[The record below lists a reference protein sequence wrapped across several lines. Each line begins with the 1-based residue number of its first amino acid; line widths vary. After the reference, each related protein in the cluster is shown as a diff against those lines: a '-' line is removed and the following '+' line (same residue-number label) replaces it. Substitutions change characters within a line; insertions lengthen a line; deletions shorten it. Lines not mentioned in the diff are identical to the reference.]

1 MARKDP
7 YDPEEGIIDL
17 FDIVDDPEASP
28 EPEPRGALHDDGGQA
43 LPGQPE
49 AADPETPPGEESER
63 VVSRYPFENSDD
75 FLEEIEKTPLMT
87 LLPPKGEVSA
97 LPEEPVSDGAEEE
110 APAESLGEPVRED
123 PDEALIRAFEA
134 EMAKAGAVVHGYG
147 VETAP
152 GMADASGVPDE
163 TEAPA
168 LSAGAVDQAFAE
180 MHLEAQEPP
189 VPEPAERTYAEDLE
203 LLFGDAPVADA
214 PQVEPSPV
222 APEPAMEAPMLVSP
236 EGEEGSKAE
245 PGLSRQAEAAPEGAG
260 EEPSEALPSS
270 VSADEVAEPLPE
282 PSGDGSDRALAFV
295 PVAVPG
301 VPVSAAVPQAE
312 PSCGHEMEERIIR
325 LEEALSRLNE
335 RVVALEQR
343 ADGAAEQDL
352 NVSAISGDIQSLLT
366 EGNALCGQLK
376 SLAAELGSTPSG
388 VSAEA
393 PEAAPLPGSSAEVAE
408 EPPFPPVP
416 SRSAEIP
423 WESSSQ
429 EADPDDGPDVL
440 GLALESLERRLA
452 LLESRPV
459 QAPDAAG
466 IVQDVLALVRVDME
480 KASEEQEA
488 SARALEQLERRV
500 QELES
505 RPLPQLILPDLP
517 DTEAIT
523 ADVMSRIQNE
533 LDRIAAEAA
542 KQAGRAMLPHVALPL
557 NDFAAVCKAFADFD
571 VVLFF
576 YEGGGAPLREALHPG
591 QYKRVAIVTGSEGG
605 FSVEEAEAAKA
616 AGAVTVGLGPRILR
630 CETAPLAA
638 LTSVM
643 LLTGNLE

>member
-7 YDPEEGIIDL
+7 YTPEEGIIDL
-17 FDIVDDPEASP
+17 FDIVDASETSP
-28 EPEPRGALHDDGGQA
+28 ELKPRRTLHDDGGQA
-43 LPGQPE
+43 LPGQSE
-49 AADPETPPGEESER
+49 AADPEIPPGEESKR

-87 LLPPKGEVSA
+87 LLPPKGGTSA
-97 LPEEPVSDGAEEE
+97 LPEESVSDGAEEE
-110 APAESLGEPVRED
+110 APAESLGEPVREE

-134 EMAKAGAVVHGYG
+134 EMAKAGAVVHEYS
-147 VETAP
+147 VETDP
-152 GMADASGVPDE
+152 GMANVSGIPDE

-168 LSAGAVDQAFAE
+168 LSADTVDQASAQ
-180 MHLEAQEPP
+180 MHLEAQELP
-189 VPEPAERTYAEDLE
+189 VPESAERTYAEDLE
-203 LLFGDAPVADA
+203 LLFGDTPVADA
-214 PQVEPSPV
+214 PQAEPSPA

-236 EGEEGSKAE
+236 EGEQGSKAE
-245 PGLSRQAEAAPEGAG
+245 PVLSQQAEAAPEGAV
-260 EEPSEALPSS
+260 EDPSEALPSS
-270 VSADEVAEPLPE
+270 VSANEVAKPLPE
-282 PSGDGSDRALAFV
+282 PPRDGTDRGLAFV
-295 PVAVPG
+295 PVAAPDVS
-301 VPVSAAVPQAE
+301 VSAAVPQAE

-343 ADGAAEQDL
+343 ADGAAEHPL

-366 EGNALCGQLK
+366 EGNALCCQLK

-388 VSAEA
+388 VSAKTL
-393 PEAAPLPGSSAEVAE
+393 EAAPLPGTSVEVAE
-408 EPPFPPVP
+408 EPVFLPIH

-423 WESSSQ
+423 WESSSS
-429 EADPDDGPDVL
+429 EADSDDGPDVL

-480 KASEEQEA
+480 KAFEEHDA
-488 SARALEQLERRV
+488 SVRALEQLERRV

-542 KQAGRAMLPHVALPL
+542 ARV
-557 NDFAAVCKAFADFD
+557 
-571 VVLFF
+571 
-576 YEGGGAPLREALHPG
+576 LREE
-591 QYKRVAIVTGSEGG
+591 I
-605 FSVEEAEAAKA
+605 
-616 AGAVTVGLGPRILR
+616 AGL
-630 CETAPLAA
+630 
-638 LTSVM
+638 M
-643 LLTGNLE
+643 GN

>member
-7 YDPEEGIIDL
+7 YDQEEGIIDL

-49 AADPETPPGEESER
+49 AADPETPTGEESER

-87 LLPPKGEVSA
+87 LLPPKGEASA

-110 APAESLGEPVRED
+110 APAESLGEPVREE

-134 EMAKAGAVVHGYG
+134 EMAKAGAAVHGYG
-147 VETAP
+147 VETDP

-180 MHLEAQEPP
+180 MHLEVQEPP
-189 VPEPAERTYAEDLE
+189 VPEPSERPYAEDLE

-214 PQVEPSPV
+214 PQVGPSPV

-245 PGLSRQAEAAPEGAG
+245 LGLSRQAEAAPEGAV

-295 PVAVPG
+295 PVAG

-388 VSAEA
+388 VYASA

-408 EPPFPPVP
+408 EPPFPPIP

-423 WESSSQ
+423 WESSSP

-542 KQAGRAMLPHVALPL
+542 ARV
-557 NDFAAVCKAFADFD
+557 
-571 VVLFF
+571 
-576 YEGGGAPLREALHPG
+576 LREE
-591 QYKRVAIVTGSEGG
+591 I
-605 FSVEEAEAAKA
+605 
-616 AGAVTVGLGPRILR
+616 AGLMGK
-630 CETAPLAA
+630 
-638 LTSVM
+638 
-643 LLTGNLE
+643 

>member
-49 AADPETPPGEESER
+49 AAEPETPPGEESER

-87 LLPPKGEVSA
+87 LLPPKDEASA
-97 LPEEPVSDGAEEE
+97 LPEEPVSDGAEGE
-110 APAESLGEPVRED
+110 APAEILGEPVREE

-134 EMAKAGAVVHGYG
+134 EMTKAGAVVHEYG

-168 LSAGAVDQAFAE
+168 LSTEAVDQEFAE
-180 MHLEAQEPP
+180 MHPEAQESS

-236 EGEEGSKAE
+236 EGEEGSKAD
-245 PGLSRQAEAAPEGAG
+245 PGSSQQAEAAPEGAA
-260 EEPSEALPSS
+260 EEPSESLPSS
-270 VSADEVAEPLPE
+270 VST
-282 PSGDGSDRALAFV
+282 DRALASV
-295 PVAVPG
+295 PVAVPD
-301 VPVSAAVPQAE
+301 VPVSAAEPQAE

-343 ADGAAEQDL
+343 ADDAAEQDL

-388 VSAEA
+388 VPAEA
-393 PEAAPLPGSSAEVAE
+393 LEAAPLPGTSAEVAE
-408 EPPFPPVP
+408 EPAFPPVP
-416 SRSAEIP
+416 SHSAEIP
-423 WESSSQ
+423 WESSSP

-480 KASEEQEA
+480 KASEEHEA
-488 SARALEQLERRV
+488 SVRALEQLERRV
-500 QELES
+500 QELEN

-542 KQAGRAMLPHVALPL
+542 ARV
-557 NDFAAVCKAFADFD
+557 
-571 VVLFF
+571 
-576 YEGGGAPLREALHPG
+576 LREE
-591 QYKRVAIVTGSEGG
+591 I
-605 FSVEEAEAAKA
+605 
-616 AGAVTVGLGPRILR
+616 AGLMGK
-630 CETAPLAA
+630 
-638 LTSVM
+638 
-643 LLTGNLE
+643 

>member
-49 AADPETPPGEESER
+49 AADPETPTGEESER

-87 LLPPKGEVSA
+87 LLPPKDEASA

-110 APAESLGEPVRED
+110 APAESLGEPVREE

-168 LSAGAVDQAFAE
+168 LSADAVDQEFAE

-189 VPEPAERTYAEDLE
+189 VPEPSERPYAEDLE

-214 PQVEPSPV
+214 PQVGPSPV

-260 EEPSEALPSS
+260 EEPS
-270 VSADEVAEPLPE
+270 ADKVAEPLPE
-282 PSGDGSDRALAFV
+282 PSGDGTDRALAFV
-295 PVAVPG
+295 PVAVPD

-393 PEAAPLPGSSAEVAE
+393 PEAAPPPGSSAEVAE

-423 WESSSQ
+423 WESSSP

-542 KQAGRAMLPHVALPL
+542 ARV
-557 NDFAAVCKAFADFD
+557 
-571 VVLFF
+571 
-576 YEGGGAPLREALHPG
+576 LREE
-591 QYKRVAIVTGSEGG
+591 I
-605 FSVEEAEAAKA
+605 
-616 AGAVTVGLGPRILR
+616 AGLMGK
-630 CETAPLAA
+630 
-638 LTSVM
+638 
-643 LLTGNLE
+643 

>member
-1 MARKDP
+1 M
-7 YDPEEGIIDL
+7 
-17 FDIVDDPEASP
+17 
-28 EPEPRGALHDDGGQA
+28 
-43 LPGQPE
+43 
-49 AADPETPPGEESER
+49 
-63 VVSRYPFENSDD
+63 
-75 FLEEIEKTPLMT
+75 
-87 LLPPKGEVSA
+87 
-97 LPEEPVSDGAEEE
+97 PEEPVSDGAEEE
-110 APAESLGEPVRED
+110 APAESLGEPVREE

-134 EMAKAGAVVHGYG
+134 EMAKAGAVVHEYD
-147 VETAP
+147 VKTAP

-168 LSAGAVDQAFAE
+168 LSTGAVDQEFAE

-189 VPEPAERTYAEDLE
+189 VPEPAERPYAEDLE

-214 PQVEPSPV
+214 PQVGPSPV

-245 PGLSRQAEAAPEGAG
+245 PGLSRQAEAAPEGAV

-295 PVAVPG
+295 PVAVPD

-388 VSAEA
+388 VSAES
-393 PEAAPLPGSSAEVAE
+393 PEAAPLPGSSAEVA
-408 EPPFPPVP
+408 
-416 SRSAEIP
+416 
-423 WESSSQ
+423 
-429 EADPDDGPDVL
+429 DDGPDVL

-542 KQAGRAMLPHVALPL
+542 ARV
-557 NDFAAVCKAFADFD
+557 
-571 VVLFF
+571 
-576 YEGGGAPLREALHPG
+576 LREE
-591 QYKRVAIVTGSEGG
+591 I
-605 FSVEEAEAAKA
+605 
-616 AGAVTVGLGPRILR
+616 AGLMGK
-630 CETAPLAA
+630 
-638 LTSVM
+638 
-643 LLTGNLE
+643 

>member
-49 AADPETPPGEESER
+49 AADPETPTGEESER

-87 LLPPKGEVSA
+87 LLPPKGEASA

-110 APAESLGEPVRED
+110 APAESLGEPVREE

-282 PSGDGSDRALAFV
+282 PSGDVV

-393 PEAAPLPGSSAEVAE
+393 PEAAPPPGSSAEVAE

-423 WESSSQ
+423 WESSSP

-542 KQAGRAMLPHVALPL
+542 ARV
-557 NDFAAVCKAFADFD
+557 
-571 VVLFF
+571 
-576 YEGGGAPLREALHPG
+576 LREE
-591 QYKRVAIVTGSEGG
+591 I
-605 FSVEEAEAAKA
+605 
-616 AGAVTVGLGPRILR
+616 AGLMGK
-630 CETAPLAA
+630 
-638 LTSVM
+638 
-643 LLTGNLE
+643 

>member
-87 LLPPKGEVSA
+87 LLPPKGEASA

-110 APAESLGEPVRED
+110 APAESLGEPVREE

-168 LSAGAVDQAFAE
+168 LSTGAVDQAFAE

-189 VPEPAERTYAEDLE
+189 VPEPTERPYAEDLE
-203 LLFGDAPVADA
+203 LLFGDTPVADA

-245 PGLSRQAEAAPEGAG
+245 PGLSQQAEAAPEGAV

-270 VSADEVAEPLPE
+270 ASADEVAEPLPE
-282 PSGDGSDRALAFV
+282 PSGDGTDRALAFV
-295 PVAVPG
+295 PVAVPD

-388 VSAEA
+388 VYASA

-408 EPPFPPVP
+408 EPPSPPVP

-542 KQAGRAMLPHVALPL
+542 ARV
-557 NDFAAVCKAFADFD
+557 
-571 VVLFF
+571 
-576 YEGGGAPLREALHPG
+576 LREE
-591 QYKRVAIVTGSEGG
+591 I
-605 FSVEEAEAAKA
+605 
-616 AGAVTVGLGPRILR
+616 AGLMGK
-630 CETAPLAA
+630 
-638 LTSVM
+638 
-643 LLTGNLE
+643 

>member
-49 AADPETPPGEESER
+49 AAEPETLPGEESER

-87 LLPPKGEVSA
+87 LLPPKDEASA
-97 LPEEPVSDGAEEE
+97 LPEEPVSDGAEGE
-110 APAESLGEPVRED
+110 APAEILGEPVREE

-134 EMAKAGAVVHGYG
+134 EMAKAGAVVHEYG

-168 LSAGAVDQAFAE
+168 LSTEAVDQEFAE
-180 MHLEAQEPP
+180 MHLEAQETS

-203 LLFGDAPVADA
+203 LLFGDTPVAGA
-214 PQVEPSPV
+214 PQIEPPSSV
-222 APEPAMEAPMLVSP
+222 AEAVMETPMLISP
-236 EGEEGSKAE
+236 EGEEDAKAE
-245 PGLSRQAEAAPEGAG
+245 PGPSQQAEAAPEGAVG
-260 EEPSEALPSS
+260 EPSEVLPSS
-270 VSADEVAEPLPE
+270 VSSDEVAKPLPE
-282 PSGDGSDRALAFV
+282 PSEDGTDRTLAFV
-295 PVAVPG
+295 PVAVPDI
-301 VPVSAAVPQAE
+301 PVSAAEPQAE
-312 PSCGHEMEERIIR
+312 PFSCGHEMEERIIR

-343 ADGAAEQDL
+343 ADDAAEQDL
-352 NVSAISGDIQSLLT
+352 SVSAISGGIQSLLT

-376 SLAAELGSTPSG
+376 SLAATLGSTPSG
-388 VSAEA
+388 VPAEA
-393 PEAAPLPGSSAEVAE
+393 PEAAPLPGTSAEVAE
-408 EPPFPPVP
+408 EPAFPPAP

-423 WESSSQ
+423 WESSSP

-480 KASEEQEA
+480 KASEEHEA
-488 SARALEQLERRV
+488 SVRALEQLERRV
-500 QELES
+500 QELEN

-542 KQAGRAMLPHVALPL
+542 ARV
-557 NDFAAVCKAFADFD
+557 
-571 VVLFF
+571 
-576 YEGGGAPLREALHPG
+576 LREE
-591 QYKRVAIVTGSEGG
+591 I
-605 FSVEEAEAAKA
+605 
-616 AGAVTVGLGPRILR
+616 AGLMGK
-630 CETAPLAA
+630 
-638 LTSVM
+638 
-643 LLTGNLE
+643 

>member
-1 MARKDP
+1 MKGRIQSTGWWAACKPSSGWRLPDRAGCVYSTRIHLYFLP
-7 YDPEEGIIDL
+7 TRGQYDPEEGIIDL

-49 AADPETPPGEESER
+49 ATDPETPPGEESER

-87 LLPPKGEVSA
+87 LLPPKGEASA

-110 APAESLGEPVRED
+110 APAESLGEPVREE

-168 LSAGAVDQAFAE
+168 LSTGAVDQEFAE

-189 VPEPAERTYAEDLE
+189 VPEPAERPYAEDLE

-214 PQVEPSPV
+214 PQVGPSPV

-245 PGLSRQAEAAPEGAG
+245 PGLSRQAEAAPEGAV
-260 EEPSEALPSS
+260 EEPAEALPSS
-270 VSADEVAEPLPE
+270 ASADEVAEPLPE

-295 PVAVPG
+295 PVAVPD

-388 VSAEA
+388 ISAEA

-542 KQAGRAMLPHVALPL
+542 ARV
-557 NDFAAVCKAFADFD
+557 
-571 VVLFF
+571 
-576 YEGGGAPLREALHPG
+576 LREE
-591 QYKRVAIVTGSEGG
+591 I
-605 FSVEEAEAAKA
+605 
-616 AGAVTVGLGPRILR
+616 AGLMGK
-630 CETAPLAA
+630 
-638 LTSVM
+638 
-643 LLTGNLE
+643 

>member
-1 MARKDP
+1 M
-7 YDPEEGIIDL
+7 
-17 FDIVDDPEASP
+17 
-28 EPEPRGALHDDGGQA
+28 
-43 LPGQPE
+43 
-49 AADPETPPGEESER
+49 
-63 VVSRYPFENSDD
+63 
-75 FLEEIEKTPLMT
+75 
-87 LLPPKGEVSA
+87 
-97 LPEEPVSDGAEEE
+97 
-110 APAESLGEPVRED
+110 
-123 PDEALIRAFEA
+123 
-134 EMAKAGAVVHGYG
+134 
-147 VETAP
+147 
-152 GMADASGVPDE
+152 
-163 TEAPA
+163 
-168 LSAGAVDQAFAE
+168 
-180 MHLEAQEPP
+180 
-189 VPEPAERTYAEDLE
+189 
-203 LLFGDAPVADA
+203 LFGDAPVADA

-245 PGLSRQAEAAPEGAG
+245 PGLSQQAEAAQEGAV
-260 EEPSEALPSS
+260 EEPAEALPSS
-270 VSADEVAEPLPE
+270 ASADEVADPLPE
-282 PSGDGSDRALAFV
+282 PSGDGADRALAFV

-343 ADGAAEQDL
+343 TDGAAEQDL

-408 EPPFPPVP
+408 EPPSPPVP

-542 KQAGRAMLPHVALPL
+542 ARV
-557 NDFAAVCKAFADFD
+557 
-571 VVLFF
+571 
-576 YEGGGAPLREALHPG
+576 LREE
-591 QYKRVAIVTGSEGG
+591 I
-605 FSVEEAEAAKA
+605 
-616 AGAVTVGLGPRILR
+616 AGLMGK
-630 CETAPLAA
+630 
-638 LTSVM
+638 
-643 LLTGNLE
+643 

>member
-28 EPEPRGALHDDGGQA
+28 EPEPRGALHDEGGQA

-49 AADPETPPGEESER
+49 VAEPESPPREEGER

-87 LLPPKGEVSA
+87 LLPPKGGASA
-97 LPEEPVSDGAEEE
+97 LPEEPVSDGAGEE
-110 APAESLGEPVRED
+110 APAESQTVREE

-134 EMAKAGAVVHGYG
+134 EMAKAGAVVHEYG

-152 GMADASGVPDE
+152 GVADASGGPDG
-163 TEAPA
+163 TEAP
-168 LSAGAVDQAFAE
+168 SADAVGPECAEPSVGAQGAPA
-180 MHLEAQEPP
+180 
-189 VPEPAERTYAEDLE
+189 PEPAERTYAEDLE
-203 LLFGDAPVADA
+203 LLSGDAPAADA
-214 PQVEPSPV
+214 PQVELSPV
-222 APEPAMEAPMLVSP
+222 ASGPALEAPMPVSP
-236 EGEEGSKAE
+236 EGGEGLEAD
-245 PGLSRQAEAAPEGAG
+245 PAPSRQAEAAPERAVG
-260 EEPSEALPSS
+260 EPPEALPSPAS
-270 VSADEVAEPLPE
+270 VDEVAGPLPE
-282 PSGDGSDRALAFV
+282 VSEDGTDRALAFV
-295 PVAVPG
+295 PVAVPD

-312 PSCGHEMEERIIR
+312 PGSCGHGMEERIIR

-335 RVVALEQR
+335 RVAALEQR
-343 ADGAAEQDL
+343 VDDAAGQEL
-352 NVSAISGDIQSLLT
+352 SVSALSGDIQSLLA

-376 SLAAELGSTPSG
+376 SLAAELTPSG
-388 VSAEA
+388 VPAEA
-393 PEAAPLPGSSAEVAE
+393 PEAAPLPGASAEAPE
-408 EPPFPPVP
+408 EPASPSVP

-423 WESSSQ
+423 WESTSS

-488 SARALEQLERRV
+488 SARALGQLERRV
-500 QELES
+500 QDLES

-517 DTEAIT
+517 DAEAIT

-542 KQAGRAMLPHVALPL
+542 ARV
-557 NDFAAVCKAFADFD
+557 
-571 VVLFF
+571 
-576 YEGGGAPLREALHPG
+576 LREE
-591 QYKRVAIVTGSEGG
+591 I
-605 FSVEEAEAAKA
+605 
-616 AGAVTVGLGPRILR
+616 AGLMGK
-630 CETAPLAA
+630 
-638 LTSVM
+638 
-643 LLTGNLE
+643 

>member
-87 LLPPKGEVSA
+87 LLPPKGEASA

-110 APAESLGEPVRED
+110 APAESLGEPVREE

-168 LSAGAVDQAFAE
+168 LSTGAVDQAFAE
-180 MHLEAQEPP
+180 MHLEVQEPP
-189 VPEPAERTYAEDLE
+189 VPEPSERPYAEDLE

-214 PQVEPSPV
+214 PQVGPSPV

-245 PGLSRQAEAAPEGAG
+245 PGLSRQAEAAPEGAV

-388 VSAEA
+388 VYAEA

-408 EPPFPPVP
+408 EPTFPPVP

-542 KQAGRAMLPHVALPL
+542 ARV
-557 NDFAAVCKAFADFD
+557 
-571 VVLFF
+571 
-576 YEGGGAPLREALHPG
+576 LREE
-591 QYKRVAIVTGSEGG
+591 I
-605 FSVEEAEAAKA
+605 
-616 AGAVTVGLGPRILR
+616 AGLMGK
-630 CETAPLAA
+630 
-638 LTSVM
+638 
-643 LLTGNLE
+643 

>member
-49 AADPETPPGEESER
+49 AADPETPTGEESER

-87 LLPPKGEVSA
+87 LLPPKGEASA

-110 APAESLGEPVRED
+110 APAESLGEPVREE

-168 LSAGAVDQAFAE
+168 LSTDAVDQEFAE

-189 VPEPAERTYAEDLE
+189 IPEPAERQYAEDLE

-245 PGLSRQAEAAPEGAG
+245 PGLSQQAAQEGAV
-260 EEPSEALPSS
+260 EEPAEALPSS
-270 VSADEVAEPLPE
+270 ASADEVAEPLPE
-282 PSGDGSDRALAFV
+282 PSGDGADRALAFV

-312 PSCGHEMEERIIR
+312 PSCGEMEERIIR

-388 VSAEA
+388 VYAEA

-408 EPPFPPVP
+408 EPTFPPVP

-533 LDRIAAEAA
+533 LDRSAAEAA
-542 KQAGRAMLPHVALPL
+542 ARV
-557 NDFAAVCKAFADFD
+557 
-571 VVLFF
+571 
-576 YEGGGAPLREALHPG
+576 LREE
-591 QYKRVAIVTGSEGG
+591 I
-605 FSVEEAEAAKA
+605 
-616 AGAVTVGLGPRILR
+616 AGLMGK
-630 CETAPLAA
+630 
-638 LTSVM
+638 
-643 LLTGNLE
+643 

>member
-1 MARKDP
+1 
-7 YDPEEGIIDL
+7 
-17 FDIVDDPEASP
+17 
-28 EPEPRGALHDDGGQA
+28 
-43 LPGQPE
+43 
-49 AADPETPPGEESER
+49 
-63 VVSRYPFENSDD
+63 
-75 FLEEIEKTPLMT
+75 
-87 LLPPKGEVSA
+87 
-97 LPEEPVSDGAEEE
+97 
-110 APAESLGEPVRED
+110 
-123 PDEALIRAFEA
+123 
-134 EMAKAGAVVHGYG
+134 
-147 VETAP
+147 
-152 GMADASGVPDE
+152 
-163 TEAPA
+163 
-168 LSAGAVDQAFAE
+168 
-180 MHLEAQEPP
+180 
-189 VPEPAERTYAEDLE
+189 
-203 LLFGDAPVADA
+203 
-214 PQVEPSPV
+214 
-222 APEPAMEAPMLVSP
+222 MEAPMLVSP

-245 PGLSRQAEAAPEGAG
+245 PGLSQQAEAAPEGAV

-270 VSADEVAEPLPE
+270 VSTDEVAEPLPE

-295 PVAVPG
+295 PVAVPD

-408 EPPFPPVP
+408 EPTFPPVP

-542 KQAGRAMLPHVALPL
+542 ARV
-557 NDFAAVCKAFADFD
+557 
-571 VVLFF
+571 
-576 YEGGGAPLREALHPG
+576 LREE
-591 QYKRVAIVTGSEGG
+591 I
-605 FSVEEAEAAKA
+605 
-616 AGAVTVGLGPRILR
+616 AGLMGK
-630 CETAPLAA
+630 
-638 LTSVM
+638 
-643 LLTGNLE
+643 

>member
-49 AADPETPPGEESER
+49 AADPETPTGEESER

-87 LLPPKGEVSA
+87 LLPPKGEASA

-110 APAESLGEPVRED
+110 APAESLGEPVREE

-168 LSAGAVDQAFAE
+168 LSSGAVDQEFAE
-180 MHLEAQEPP
+180 MHLEAQDPP
-189 VPEPAERTYAEDLE
+189 VPEPAERPYAEDLE

-214 PQVEPSPV
+214 PQVGPSPV

-245 PGLSRQAEAAPEGAG
+245 PGLSRQAEAAPEGAV

-270 VSADEVAEPLPE
+270 VSAEPLPE

-295 PVAVPG
+295 PVAVPD
-301 VPVSAAVPQAE
+301 VPVSAAVPQSE

-388 VSAEA
+388 VPAEA
-393 PEAAPLPGSSAEVAE
+393 LEAAPLPGTSAEVAE
-408 EPPFPPVP
+408 EPAFPPVP

-423 WESSSQ
+423 WESSSP

-480 KASEEQEA
+480 KASEEQDA

-500 QELES
+500 QELEN

-542 KQAGRAMLPHVALPL
+542 ARV
-557 NDFAAVCKAFADFD
+557 
-571 VVLFF
+571 
-576 YEGGGAPLREALHPG
+576 LREE
-591 QYKRVAIVTGSEGG
+591 I
-605 FSVEEAEAAKA
+605 
-616 AGAVTVGLGPRILR
+616 AGLMGK
-630 CETAPLAA
+630 
-638 LTSVM
+638 
-643 LLTGNLE
+643 

>member
-87 LLPPKGEVSA
+87 LLPPKGEASA

-110 APAESLGEPVRED
+110 APAESLGEPVREE

-168 LSAGAVDQAFAE
+168 LSTGAVDQAFAE

-189 VPEPAERTYAEDLE
+189 VPEPTERPYAEDLE
-203 LLFGDAPVADA
+203 LLFGDTPVADA

-245 PGLSRQAEAAPEGAG
+245 PGLSQQAEAAPEGAV

-270 VSADEVAEPLPE
+270 ASADEVAEPLPE
-282 PSGDGSDRALAFV
+282 PSGDGTDRALAFV
-295 PVAVPG
+295 PVAVPD

-312 PSCGHEMEERIIR
+312 PSCGHEMEVRIIR

-423 WESSSQ
+423 WESSSP

-542 KQAGRAMLPHVALPL
+542 ARV
-557 NDFAAVCKAFADFD
+557 
-571 VVLFF
+571 
-576 YEGGGAPLREALHPG
+576 LREE
-591 QYKRVAIVTGSEGG
+591 I
-605 FSVEEAEAAKA
+605 
-616 AGAVTVGLGPRILR
+616 AGLMGK
-630 CETAPLAA
+630 
-638 LTSVM
+638 
-643 LLTGNLE
+643 

>member
-49 AADPETPPGEESER
+49 AADPETPTGEESER

-87 LLPPKGEVSA
+87 LLPPKGEASA

-110 APAESLGEPVRED
+110 APAESLGEPVREE

-189 VPEPAERTYAEDLE
+189 VPESAERTYAEDLE

-282 PSGDGSDRALAFV
+282 PSGDVV

-393 PEAAPLPGSSAEVAE
+393 PEAAPPPGSSAEVAE

-542 KQAGRAMLPHVALPL
+542 ARV
-557 NDFAAVCKAFADFD
+557 
-571 VVLFF
+571 
-576 YEGGGAPLREALHPG
+576 LREE
-591 QYKRVAIVTGSEGG
+591 I
-605 FSVEEAEAAKA
+605 
-616 AGAVTVGLGPRILR
+616 AGLMGK
-630 CETAPLAA
+630 
-638 LTSVM
+638 
-643 LLTGNLE
+643 

>member
-1 MARKDP
+1 M
-7 YDPEEGIIDL
+7 
-17 FDIVDDPEASP
+17 
-28 EPEPRGALHDDGGQA
+28 
-43 LPGQPE
+43 
-49 AADPETPPGEESER
+49 
-63 VVSRYPFENSDD
+63 
-75 FLEEIEKTPLMT
+75 LET
-87 LLPPKGEVSA
+87 LLC
-97 LPEEPVSDGAEEE
+97 
-110 APAESLGEPVRED
+110 
-123 PDEALIRAFEA
+123 
-134 EMAKAGAVVHGYG
+134 
-147 VETAP
+147 
-152 GMADASGVPDE
+152 
-163 TEAPA
+163 
-168 LSAGAVDQAFAE
+168 
-180 MHLEAQEPP
+180 
-189 VPEPAERTYAEDLE
+189 
-203 LLFGDAPVADA
+203 
-214 PQVEPSPV
+214 
-222 APEPAMEAPMLVSP
+222 
-236 EGEEGSKAE
+236 
-245 PGLSRQAEAAPEGAG
+245 SRDTI
-260 EEPSEALPSS
+260 LHT
-270 VSADEVAEPLPE
+270 SADEQRSFAPVEDALDATSQEE
-282 PSGDGSDRALAFV
+282 VIYTVQAGDTWSEIAARYDMSSSELLALN
-295 PVAVPG
+295 PG
-301 VPVSAAVPQAE
+301 FDIDKIWLDQELTVSAAVPQAE

-388 VSAEA
+388 VSAES

-423 WESSSQ
+423 WESSSP

-542 KQAGRAMLPHVALPL
+542 ARV
-557 NDFAAVCKAFADFD
+557 
-571 VVLFF
+571 
-576 YEGGGAPLREALHPG
+576 LREE
-591 QYKRVAIVTGSEGG
+591 I
-605 FSVEEAEAAKA
+605 
-616 AGAVTVGLGPRILR
+616 AGLMGK
-630 CETAPLAA
+630 
-638 LTSVM
+638 
-643 LLTGNLE
+643 

>member
-87 LLPPKGEVSA
+87 LLPPKGEASA

-110 APAESLGEPVRED
+110 APAESLGEPVREE

-168 LSAGAVDQAFAE
+168 LSTGAVDQAFAE

-189 VPEPAERTYAEDLE
+189 VPEPSERPYAEDLE
-203 LLFGDAPVADA
+203 LLFGDALVADA
-214 PQVEPSPV
+214 PQVGPSPV

-236 EGEEGSKAE
+236 EGEEGSKAD
-245 PGLSRQAEAAPEGAG
+245 PGLSRQAEAAPEGAV

-282 PSGDGSDRALAFV
+282 PSGDGADRALAFV

-312 PSCGHEMEERIIR
+312 PSCGEMEERIIR

-388 VSAEA
+388 VYAEA

-408 EPPFPPVP
+408 EPSFPPVP

-423 WESSSQ
+423 WESSSP

-542 KQAGRAMLPHVALPL
+542 ARV
-557 NDFAAVCKAFADFD
+557 
-571 VVLFF
+571 
-576 YEGGGAPLREALHPG
+576 LREE
-591 QYKRVAIVTGSEGG
+591 I
-605 FSVEEAEAAKA
+605 
-616 AGAVTVGLGPRILR
+616 AGLMGK
-630 CETAPLAA
+630 
-638 LTSVM
+638 
-643 LLTGNLE
+643 

>member
-28 EPEPRGALHDDGGQA
+28 EPEPRGALHDDGEQA

-49 AADPETPPGEESER
+49 AAEPETPPGEEAER

-87 LLPPKGEVSA
+87 LLPPKDGASA

-110 APAESLGEPVRED
+110 TPAESLGEPVREE
-123 PDEALIRAFEA
+123 PGEALIRAFEA
-134 EMAKAGAVVHGYG
+134 EMAKAGAIVHECGAG
-147 VETAP
+147 AETVP
-152 GMADASGVPDE
+152 GIADASGGPDE
-163 TEAPA
+163 AEAPV
-168 LSAGAVDQAFAE
+168 LSVDAMEQDAAE
-180 MHLEAQEPP
+180 PHLKAQETS
-189 VPEPAERTYAEDLE
+189 VLESAARAYAEDLK
-203 LLFGDAPVADA
+203 LLFGDVPVSDA
-214 PQVEPSPV
+214 PQFDPSPAEAV
-222 APEPAMEAPMLVSP
+222 METPMLISP
-236 EGEEGSKAE
+236 EGVEDAKAE
-245 PGLSRQAEAAPEGAG
+245 PGPSQQAEAAPEGAV
-260 EEPSEALPSS
+260 EEPSEVLPSS
-270 VSADEVAEPLPE
+270 VSSDEVAKPLPE
-282 PSGDGSDRALAFV
+282 PSEDGTDRTLAFV
-295 PVAVPG
+295 PVAVPDI
-301 VPVSAAVPQAE
+301 PVSAAEPQAG
-312 PSCGHEMEERIIR
+312 PFSCGHEMEERIIR

-343 ADGAAEQDL
+343 ADDAAERDL
-352 NVSAISGDIQSLLT
+352 SVSAISGDIQSLLT

-376 SLAAELGSTPSG
+376 SLAATLGSTPSG
-388 VSAEA
+388 VPAEA
-393 PEAAPLPGSSAEVAE
+393 PEAAPLPGTSAEVAE
-408 EPPFPPVP
+408 EPAFLPVP

-423 WESSSQ
+423 WESSSS

-488 SARALEQLERRV
+488 SARVLEQLERRV
-500 QELES
+500 QELEN

-542 KQAGRAMLPHVALPL
+542 ARV
-557 NDFAAVCKAFADFD
+557 
-571 VVLFF
+571 
-576 YEGGGAPLREALHPG
+576 LREE
-591 QYKRVAIVTGSEGG
+591 I
-605 FSVEEAEAAKA
+605 
-616 AGAVTVGLGPRILR
+616 AGLMGK
-630 CETAPLAA
+630 
-638 LTSVM
+638 
-643 LLTGNLE
+643 

>member
-87 LLPPKGEVSA
+87 LLPPKGEASA

-110 APAESLGEPVRED
+110 APAESLGEPVREE

-168 LSAGAVDQAFAE
+168 LSADAVDQEFAE

-189 VPEPAERTYAEDLE
+189 VPEPAERPYAEDLE

-260 EEPSEALPSS
+260 EEPS
-270 VSADEVAEPLPE
+270 ADKVAEPLPE
-282 PSGDGSDRALAFV
+282 PSGDGTDRALAFV
-295 PVAVPG
+295 PVAVSD

-343 ADGAAEQDL
+343 ADDAAEQDL

-388 VSAEA
+388 VPAEA
-393 PEAAPLPGSSAEVAE
+393 LEAAPLPGTSAEVAE
-408 EPPFPPVP
+408 EPAFPPVP

-423 WESSSQ
+423 WESSSP

-542 KQAGRAMLPHVALPL
+542 ARV
-557 NDFAAVCKAFADFD
+557 
-571 VVLFF
+571 
-576 YEGGGAPLREALHPG
+576 LREE
-591 QYKRVAIVTGSEGG
+591 I
-605 FSVEEAEAAKA
+605 
-616 AGAVTVGLGPRILR
+616 AGLMGK
-630 CETAPLAA
+630 
-638 LTSVM
+638 
-643 LLTGNLE
+643 

>member
-49 AADPETPPGEESER
+49 AADPETPTGEESER

-87 LLPPKGEVSA
+87 LLPPKDEASA

-110 APAESLGEPVRED
+110 APAESLGEPVREE

-168 LSAGAVDQAFAE
+168 LSADAVDQEFAE

-189 VPEPAERTYAEDLE
+189 VPEPSERPYAEDLE

-214 PQVEPSPV
+214 PQVGPSPV

-245 PGLSRQAEAAPEGAG
+245 PGLSRQAEAAQEGAV
-260 EEPSEALPSS
+260 EEPAEALPSS
-270 VSADEVAEPLPE
+270 ASADEVAEPLPE
-282 PSGDGSDRALAFV
+282 PSGDGTDRALAFV
-295 PVAVPG
+295 PVAVPD

-388 VSAEA
+388 ISAEA
-393 PEAAPLPGSSAEVAE
+393 PEAAPPPGSSAEVAE

-542 KQAGRAMLPHVALPL
+542 ARV
-557 NDFAAVCKAFADFD
+557 
-571 VVLFF
+571 
-576 YEGGGAPLREALHPG
+576 LREE
-591 QYKRVAIVTGSEGG
+591 I
-605 FSVEEAEAAKA
+605 
-616 AGAVTVGLGPRILR
+616 AGLMGK
-630 CETAPLAA
+630 
-638 LTSVM
+638 
-643 LLTGNLE
+643 

>member
-7 YDPEEGIIDL
+7 YDQEEGIIDL

-49 AADPETPPGEESER
+49 AADPETPTGEESER

-87 LLPPKGEVSA
+87 LLPPKGEASA

-110 APAESLGEPVRED
+110 APAESLGEPVREE

-134 EMAKAGAVVHGYG
+134 EMAKAGAAVHGYG
-147 VETAP
+147 VETDP

-180 MHLEAQEPP
+180 MHLEVQEPP
-189 VPEPAERTYAEDLE
+189 VPEPSERPYAEDLE

-388 VSAEA
+388 VYASA

-408 EPPFPPVP
+408 EPPFPPIP

-423 WESSSQ
+423 WESSSP

-466 IVQDVLALVRVDME
+466 IVQDVLALVRVDVE

-542 KQAGRAMLPHVALPL
+542 ARV
-557 NDFAAVCKAFADFD
+557 
-571 VVLFF
+571 
-576 YEGGGAPLREALHPG
+576 LREE
-591 QYKRVAIVTGSEGG
+591 I
-605 FSVEEAEAAKA
+605 
-616 AGAVTVGLGPRILR
+616 AGLMGK
-630 CETAPLAA
+630 
-638 LTSVM
+638 
-643 LLTGNLE
+643 

>member
-49 AADPETPPGEESER
+49 AAEPETPPGEESER

-87 LLPPKGEVSA
+87 LLPPKDEASA

-110 APAESLGEPVRED
+110 APAESLGEPVREE

-152 GMADASGVPDE
+152 GMTDASGVSDE
-163 TEAPA
+163 TEATA

-295 PVAVPG
+295 PVAVPD

-388 VSAEA
+388 VYAEA

-408 EPPFPPVP
+408 EPSFPPVP

-542 KQAGRAMLPHVALPL
+542 ARV
-557 NDFAAVCKAFADFD
+557 
-571 VVLFF
+571 
-576 YEGGGAPLREALHPG
+576 LREE
-591 QYKRVAIVTGSEGG
+591 I
-605 FSVEEAEAAKA
+605 
-616 AGAVTVGLGPRILR
+616 AGLMGK
-630 CETAPLAA
+630 
-638 LTSVM
+638 
-643 LLTGNLE
+643 